1 MSKKVET
8 LDELRQRLNEIE
20 ERAETPPDELEVRAE
35 YRGVFP
41 VLDRKRTGE
50 EYVNL

>member
-1 MSKKVET
+1 MTKKVET
-8 LDELRQRLNEIE
+8 LAELRQRLDEIE
-20 ERAETPPDELEVRAE
+20 ERADTPADELEVRAE

-41 VLDRKRTGE
+41 VLDYKRTGD